1 MLKEN
6 IIKEL
11 EGFKTEN
18 RFRTIKTNDKSLYNF
33 RLGGKCEKG
42 INHHLRMSNE
52 CK

>member
-18 RFRTIKTNDKSLYNF
+18 RFRTIKTNDKSFMKTTPLIIINYH
-33 RLGGKCEKG
+33 RL
-42 INHHLRMSNE
+42 HQD
-52 CK
+52 